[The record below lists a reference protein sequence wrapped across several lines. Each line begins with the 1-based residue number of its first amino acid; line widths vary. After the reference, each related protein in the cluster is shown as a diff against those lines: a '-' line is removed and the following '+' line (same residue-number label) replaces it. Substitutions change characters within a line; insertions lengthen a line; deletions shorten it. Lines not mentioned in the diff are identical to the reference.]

1 MVKRIL
7 AIIAIILLVG
17 MYASTLVVVLIG
29 GPNVMTYLGASIAA
43 TLIIPVLLFCG
54 IETGGRGYEPDVTL
68 VERYTR
74 RHEESPDAGPS

>member
-7 AIIAIILLVG
+7 AIIALLVG
-17 MYASTLVVVLIG
+17 MYASTLVVALIG

-54 IETGGRGYEPDVTL
+54 IEIAKKIKEKK
-68 VERYTR
+68 
-74 RHEESPDAGPS
+74 EENDNMFK